1 MLMAWS
7 VHAARLSDIQ
17 TIVNFCPSSSRPNR
31 ATTPTMSAQ
40 IPLRIARSPA
50 HPLRHRCLFQRP
62 IAPSTPRCIAATAA
76 RAFSSTPARLRDKV
90 RLVDPRMQVAAVEYS
105 MAGRQAPGVRN
116 KGEEP
121 SGMADDI
128 GILQGTVIRAPFSK
142 LPRPTSWEFYSY
154 FWTVVKSKASAL
166 YTRAHFKRCLQKTG
180 IASYLPVDLLKQQE
194 LKNKAKELYKQY
206 YESLT
211 AYVSDAFALPMRPS
225 QYTLTSLQSRCRS
238 HRQHL
243 PHCPLS
249 LLAHADPRPRCRETV
264 VGTCEV
270 QVRPHRLAPLHP
282 ARKRE
287 PRHLVPAVHRA
298 PRIRAAAVRSVDL
311 AFFCCAKT
319 HTSPYVDAQ
328 VCAS

>member
-128 GILQGTVIRAPFSK
+128 GILQGRRAGSSTAISGRSSS
-142 LPRPTSWEFYSY
+142 PRLRRYTHGPISRDAC
-154 FWTVVKSKASAL
+154 KRRAL
-166 YTRAHFKRCLQKTG
+166 RRTC
-180 IASYLPVDLLKQQE
+180 
-194 LKNKAKELYKQY
+194 
-206 YESLT
+206 
-211 AYVSDAFALPMRPS
+211 
-225 QYTLTSLQSRCRS
+225 QS
-238 HRQHL
+238 
-243 PHCPLS
+243 
-249 LLAHADPRPRCRETV
+249 
-264 VGTCEV
+264 TC
-270 QVRPHRLAPLHP
+270 
-282 ARKRE
+282 
-287 PRHLVPAVHRA
+287 
-298 PRIRAAAVRSVDL
+298 
-311 AFFCCAKT
+311 
-319 HTSPYVDAQ
+319 
-328 VCAS
+328 